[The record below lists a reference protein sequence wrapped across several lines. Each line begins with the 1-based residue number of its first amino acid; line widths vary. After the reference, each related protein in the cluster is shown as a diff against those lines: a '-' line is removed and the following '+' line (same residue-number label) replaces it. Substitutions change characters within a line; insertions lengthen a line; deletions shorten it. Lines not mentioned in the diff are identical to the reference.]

1 MPIGGQPGAPD
12 ESTPGTTTQPLTA
25 PFDRSTRTG
34 DVRKSASP
42 SGRFRADSTARLSGH
57 DEDVADLVVE
67 TEGPTKRYGDRLAVD
82 TSSLWS
88 AAASR
93 MTGRQPSRPPQQR
106 TPPVASDTGG
116 RPGPAIARLRPRSM
130 FAAVPG
136 AVRPGRRPNGVWPAT
151 LRPARS
157 RARKRPPPATG
168 PEPVRVSENALNKA
182 VCSHTVA
189 RHQGVDRDRH

>member
-1 MPIGGQPGAPD
+1 MVFPATVTPADSGQTKVISPGRGDGDMPIGGQPGAPD

-25 PFDRSTRTG
+25 LFDRSTRTG

-93 MTGRQPSRPPQQR
+93 MTGLQPSRPPQQR

-116 RPGPAIARLRPRSM
+116 RPGPAIARLRPRSL

-136 AVRPGRRPNGVWPAT
+136 ACRHDSSGMAATAPPRTVGHPQRRSPA
-151 LRPARS
+151 
-157 RARKRPPPATG
+157 G
-168 PEPVRVSENALNKA
+168 P
-182 VCSHTVA
+182 
-189 RHQGVDRDRH
+189 